1 MASAVVKIGH
11 QLLRLQPVYDFYQNL
26 VGGVSYR
33 TSIVENLVKLGKP
46 VYLDLGCGTAT
57 IAKRL
62 NSSTRYIGIDNSDNY
77 LKKAREV
84 FPQHQ
89 FFNKDLGK
97 KSWNESLETMGST
110 VATGLGLLH
119 HLDDKSA
126 MSFLES
132 CRSIL
137 EKESLLFTVDPVIV
151 KDTSPVARWFAE
163 NDRGKFIRNP
173 DQLEKMFQQV
183 GFTVEVAVR
192 KKQFRIPLDT
202 VEILAKPE

>member
-1 MASAVVKIGH
+1 
-11 QLLRLQPVYDFYQNL
+11 
-26 VGGVSYR
+26 
-33 TSIVENLVKLGKP
+33 
-46 VYLDLGCGTAT
+46 
-57 IAKRL
+57 
-62 NSSTRYIGIDNSDNY
+62 
-77 LKKAREV
+77 
-84 FPQHQ
+84 
-89 FFNKDLGK
+89 
-97 KSWNESLETMGST
+97 
-110 VATGLGLLH
+110 LLH

-151 KDTSPVARWFAE
+151 KDTSRVARWFAE